1 MKRSFILLLTMIS
14 LVLIG
19 SCKTLKSVQK
29 ENQIDNQ
36 LKKEF
41 VSAPL
46 DEYITA
52 RVWRLAG
59 CCLENGQ
66 YIFLDANMNASRI
79 KFLKDGK
86 FEAASGITDYTGIW
100 KQKTKAKQTEYFFNF
115 QINEKKHVDPS
126 NTIGRP
132 FDKAFEQN
140 LKNTEILKLKVNE
153 IKLYSKDGELLLH
166 FIRL

>member
-1 MKRSFILLLTMIS
+1 MKRNFILLLAMMS
-14 LVLIG
+14 FVLIG
-19 SCKTLKSVQK
+19 SCKTLKSAQT
-29 ENQIDNQ
+29 ESQIDNQ

-41 VSAPL
+41 ISVPL
-46 DEYITA
+46 DEYITE

-86 FEAASGITDYTGIW
+86 FEAASGITNYTGIW
-100 KQKTKAKQTEYFFNF
+100 KQKTKTKQTEYFFNF

-132 FDKAFEQN
+132 FDKAFELN
-140 LKNTEILKLKVNE
+140 LKNTGLLKLIVNE
-153 IKLYSKDGELLLH
+153 IKLYSKDGKLLLH

>member
-1 MKRSFILLLTMIS
+1 MKRNFILLFAMMS

-19 SCKTLKSVQK
+19 SCKTLKSAQK

-36 LKKEF
+36 LKEGF
-41 VSAPL
+41 VSVPL
-46 DEYITA
+46 DEYITE

-66 YIFLDANMNASRI
+66 YIFLDANMNTSRI

-86 FEAASGITDYTGIW
+86 FEAASGITNYTGIW
-100 KQKTKAKQTEYFFNF
+100 KQKTKTKQTEYFFNF
-115 QINEKKHVDPS
+115 QIHEKKHVDPS
-126 NTIGRP
+126 NTIGIP

-140 LKNTEILKLKVNE
+140 LKNTAILKLTVNE
-153 IKLYSKDGELLLH
+153 IKLYSKDGELLLN